1 MCSALREIDML
12 LDMLWL
18 WASHFQILINKACTT
33 RGTKSFRHL
42 LTWVTDATLFG
53 WEEGCGSE
61 SNLGG

>member
-1 MCSALREIDML
+1 ML